1 MVKEFYYKFYI
12 NLVSGYGRSV
22 YKVVKVFKYGVFVG
36 VIDSVGW
43 GVDRCVVYEVDSYD
57 EIKFGIVD
65 TSVLSSSDG
74 FFDGCNERKL
84 WFH

>member
-57 EIKFGIVD
+57 
-65 TSVLSSSDG
+65 
-74 FFDGCNERKL
+74 
-84 WFH
+84 